1 MSLSVSYAPQQAV
14 LNLRFDGNLDV
25 SAAMPVCDLCKRV
38 PKDMERCVLDL
49 SRVERVFDSGF
60 ALLQMLYRRLAR
72 RPTEIL
78 VVGNS
83 VLARRLAESLGSTGG

>member
-1 MSLSVSYAPQQAV
+1 MSLSVTYAPEQAV
-14 LNLRFDGNLDV
+14 LNLRFAGNLDV

-72 RPTEIL
+72 HGTKIR
-78 VVGNS
+78 VVGNG
-83 VLARRLAESLGSTGG
+83 VLARRLAESLGSTG

>member
-1 MSLSVSYAPQQAV
+1 MSVSVSYAPQEAV

-38 PKDMERCVLDL
+38 PGDLERCVLDL
-49 SRVERVFDSGF
+49 SRVERVFDSGV
-60 ALLQMLYRRLAR
+60 ALLQMLYRRLVRCGA
-72 RPTEIL
+72 EVL

-83 VLARRLAESLGSTGG
+83 VLVRRLEERLGHTV

>member
-1 MSLSVSYAPQQAV
+1 MSLSVSYAPQRAV

-60 ALLQMLYRRLAR
+60 ALLQMLHRRLAR
-72 RPTEIL
+72 GGAKIL
-78 VVGNS
+78 VTGNS
-83 VLARRLAESLGSTGG
+83 VLARRLAESLGSTG